1 MAEKNSF
8 ILYGSWEHLFE
19 GMTDEQAGQ
28 AIKAIYQHESGKD
41 VSVDNPLLSGILN
54 MIFDRLD
61 SDRNS
66 WNQSREKRSEA
77 GKRGAKSRWKE
88 EPADNNLP
96 SDEMAKDSKVCDC
109 HNLPS
114 DEMAM
119 MAVNVNVNDTVTV
132 NNKEKDKRESRKKLS
147 ADADRGG
154 ASEHKED
161 TESINPDRKEPYA
174 DDPDLDAALREY
186 VRYREDTKSKLTPY
200 ALNLNRQKLE
210 SLAPGDAKKQIAIIH
225 QTIARGWKGF
235 FPLDEEKSRSR
246 ARASPAKNQNMFND
260 FKQRDY
266 DFDDLE
272 SKLLKRSEREDTQ
285 NGKNSEN

>member
-28 AIKAIYQHESGKD
+28 AIKAIYQHESGED

-88 EPADNNLP
+88 EPADHNLP
-96 SDEMAKDSKVCDC
+96 SDEMAKDNKACDC

-132 NNKEKDKRESRKKLS
+132 NNKEKDKRESRKNLS
-147 ADADRGG
+147 ADADRGIP
-154 ASEHKED
+154 SDRKKK
-161 TESINPDRKEPYA
+161 TESVSPNRKEPYD
-174 DDPDLDAALREY
+174 DDPNLDKAIREY

-200 ALNLNRQKLE
+200 ALNLNLQKLRT
-210 SLAPGDAKKQIAIIH
+210 LAPGDVKKQIAIIH

-235 FPLDEEKSRSR
+235 FPLDEDKARSPTR
-246 ARASPAKNQNMFND
+246 GSPAKKQNAFND

-266 DFDDLE
+266 DFEQLE
-272 SKLLKRSEREDTQ
+272 ETLLGRTKE
-285 NGKNSEN
+285 GKH

>member
-28 AIKAIYQHESGKD
+28 VIKAIYQHESGED

-88 EPADNNLP
+88 EPADHSLP
-96 SDEMAKDSKVCDC
+96 SDETAKDSKACDC
-109 HNLPS
+109 HSLPS

-132 NNKEKDKRESRKKLS
+132 NNKEKDKRESRKNLS
-147 ADADRGG
+147 ADADRGIP
-154 ASEHKED
+154 SDRKKK
-161 TESINPDRKEPYA
+161 TESVSPNRKEPYA
-174 DDPDLDAALREY
+174 DDPDLDKAIREY

-200 ALNLNRQKLE
+200 ALNLNLQKLRT
-210 SLAPGDAKKQIAIIH
+210 LAPGDAKKQIAIIH

-235 FPLDEEKSRSR
+235 FPLDEDKARSPTR
-246 ARASPAKNQNMFND
+246 GSPAKKQNAFND
-260 FKQRDY
+260 FKQREY
-266 DFDDLE
+266 DFDELE
-272 SKLLKRSEREDTQ
+272 SKLLKKSKE
-285 NGKNSEN
+285 